1 MSINSK
7 IRNAFEKRNKKF
19 YLSHASNSSNDI
31 SSKSLLAN
39 VLDINDDFGVM
50 RSKRLKIPKE
60 NGMVGNHL
68 NRFNSYEQEANYLNR
83 ENSLN
88 SDINESTL
96 SSLSKAEVQSLKL
109 NLNLIFCELKYL
121 TKKIRDDEDDESKS
135 LYWKF
140 AAMVID
146 RLCIIFFALATLI
159 STIIIL
165 FSSKNFFRFR

>member
-1 MSINSK
+1 M
-7 IRNAFEKRNKKF
+7 
-19 YLSHASNSSNDI
+19 SHASNSSNDI

-50 RSKRLKIPKE
+50 RSKHLKISKE
-60 NGMVGNHL
+60 NGILGNHL
-68 NRFNSYEQEANYLNR
+68 SRMGSYENETNYLNR

-96 SSLSKAEVQSLKL
+96 SSLSKAEMQSLKL

-146 RLCIIFFALATLI
+146 RLCIIFFAAATLI